1 MFNFVIT
8 IVAFTGCKKEGN
20 NSTPITKSEML
31 QGKWQIVSYTVGEL
45 NQLNSEENGTFQC
58 DNGEIISY
66 TNNYSIEPYYWNFTT
81 GQNWD
86 SQYHITN
93 HSFDMNASNTNC
105 TATYVD
111 YENDASN
118 TGTWAFN
125 DNESQIKLMV
135 NGIEDKWNIASLS
148 NAKMQLTLDGGTSH
162 QMYLEKR

>member
-1 MFNFVIT
+1 MLLVMTVIL
-8 IVAFTGCKKEGN
+8 IPSGCKKEES
-20 NSTPITKSEML
+20 NSAPMSKSDML
-31 QGKWQIVSYTVGEL
+31 QGKWQIVSYTVGEID
-45 NQLNSEENGTFQC
+45 QLNSEENGTFQC

-66 TNNYSIEPYYWNFTT
+66 TNISSIEPYYWNFTT

-86 SQYHITN
+86 SQYHFTS

-111 YENDASN
+111 YENDGGA

-135 NGIEDKWNIASLS
+135 NGIQDKWNIVSLS
-148 NAKMQLTLDGGTSH
+148 NTKMHLTLDGGTSH
-162 QMYLEKR
+162 QMHLEKR